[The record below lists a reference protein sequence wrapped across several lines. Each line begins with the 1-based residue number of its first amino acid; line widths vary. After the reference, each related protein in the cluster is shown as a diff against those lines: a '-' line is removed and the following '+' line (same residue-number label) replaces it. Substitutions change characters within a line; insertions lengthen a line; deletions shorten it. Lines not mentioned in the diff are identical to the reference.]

1 MGYQRNQISRFHRE
15 TLKMESHELSS
26 RIILKTQNHAENTLF
41 QWGPPIFPKIPGIKF
56 LYARGKKHF
65 YIDWPERHNLGPDRH
80 FEQNYRPGKPLG
92 YISGCIYIQYQIIC
106 IHFSLVLFIVSQLI
120 CIQSHL
126 VFTQAELIYV
136 QSSFKYLFM
145 LYVFSSQFFFVNM
158 SNVLCVTLRILLKF
172 VLFEKNKRNNCMSYS
187 NFL

>member
-56 LYARGKKHF
+56 LYDRGKKHF

-92 YISGCIYIQYQIIC
+92 YISAGHLHRVYIYSVSNYMYSLQSGLIYSQSTYMYSVSSCIY
-106 IHFSLVLFIVSQLI
+106 LG
-120 CIQSHL
+120 
-126 VFTQAELIYV
+126 
-136 QSSFKYLFM
+136 
-145 LYVFSSQFFFVNM
+145 
-158 SNVLCVTLRILLKF
+158 
-172 VLFEKNKRNNCMSYS
+172 
-187 NFL
+187 

>member
-1 MGYQRNQISRFHRE
+1 MTGVKNTFTSIGRRGIIWDQIGTLSKTIDRGSHWGTSQRGTCI
-15 TLKMESHELSS
+15 
-26 RIILKTQNHAENTLF
+26 
-41 QWGPPIFPKIPGIKF
+41 
-56 LYARGKKHF
+56 
-65 YIDWPERHNLGPDRH
+65 
-80 FEQNYRPGKPLG
+80 
-92 YISGCIYIQYQIIC
+92 GCIYIQYQIIC

-158 SNVLCVTLRILLKF
+158 SNVLCVTFRILLKF